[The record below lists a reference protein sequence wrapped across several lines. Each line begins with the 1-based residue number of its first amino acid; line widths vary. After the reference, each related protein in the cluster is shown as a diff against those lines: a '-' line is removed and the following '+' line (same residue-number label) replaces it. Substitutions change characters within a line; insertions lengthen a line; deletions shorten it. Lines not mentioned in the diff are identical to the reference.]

1 MAAIIVII
9 MIVVMIVIVAQDK
22 ARDFVDTRKGPFSQ
36 ERSHLNFIAMKGRD
50 EGRWRLVVIIIMM
63 IRVGIVIIVVV
74 AS

>member
-9 MIVVMIVIVAQDK
+9 MIVVMMVVVAQDK

-36 ERSHLNFIAMKGRD
+36 ERSHLNFIAMKARD
-50 EGRWRLVVIIIMM
+50 EGRWRLVIISS
-63 IRVGIVIIVVV
+63 RVGIVIIVVV